1 MKIVRYQS
9 CTDLPSGRQLSE
21 TEFARLEGD
30 LSAGALGGVGIAEK
44 PPRWLKSR
52 DSATFGGTCIGRL
65 ATLVAA
71 EA

>member
-9 CTDLPSGRQLSE
+9 FT
-21 TEFARLEGD
+21 D
-30 LSAGALGGVGIAEK
+30 LSAGALGGVGMAEK